1 MYSTSILLATLTGL
15 VVAQDTTFK
24 NGTGVRSLWIPF
36 QTISGTPLASLGS
49 VNPSSN
55 ATEYVLSCPT
65 ASPQCAFAPNLTL
78 TEGVGSA
85 RYVTSNSQGAATV
98 VCTYTGTETA
108 TCSQGILDSN
118 SNIIRTET
126 TISGS
131 MIAFQAVQVTATQNI
146 TSTSSGTAGAKT
158 TSGASSSATST
169 SSAGVAGQ
177 SAVAAPWAMGGA
189 LGAGL
194 MAIAAL

>member
-1 MYSTSILLATLTGL
+1 MQRAMSRVPAEGTAFLPCRN
-15 VVAQDTTFK
+15 VPWTTF
-24 NGTGVRSLWIPF
+24 TD
-36 QTISGTPLASLGS
+36 
-49 VNPSSN
+49 
-55 ATEYVLSCPT
+55 
-65 ASPQCAFAPNLTL
+65 
-78 TEGVGSA
+78 
-85 RYVTSNSQGAATV
+85 TSYSAATID
-98 VCTYTGTETA
+98 CTYTGTETA

-118 SNIIRTET
+118 SNIVRTET

-131 MIAFQAVQVTATQNI
+131 MISFQAVQVTATQNI

-158 TSGASSSATST
+158 TSATSSSATST

-177 SAVAAPWAMGGA
+177 SAAAAPWAMGGV